1 MALVLLHNADSV
13 LTDAL
18 LMPITRIVMHTQFP
32 MTDYVALFAVLFIV
46 VTYNAV
52 HVTIG

>member
-18 LMPITRIVMHTQFP
+18 LIRIVMHTQFP
-32 MTDYVALFAVLFIV
+32 MTDYLALFAVLFIV